1 MASSPTI
8 VLSLVLVTSRERK
21 ERHEKSAYSKP
32 KKPYQQ
38 YIFVVPLAVCIFVSQ
53 TNLKCIGKSFGFP
66 PTPASHCEGKN
77 SILWKLISYLSVF
90 LARLCL
96 NEV

>member
-1 MASSPTI
+1 MKNLNT
-8 VLSLVLVTSRERK
+8 K
-21 ERHEKSAYSKP
+21 KKKKKKAY
-32 KKPYQQ
+32 QR
-38 YIFVVPLAVCIFVSQ
+38 YIFIVPLAGCVFIGQ
-53 TNLKCIGKSFGFP
+53 TNLKCIGKSFWFP
-66 PTPASHCEGKN
+66 PTPASYCEGKN

>member
-1 MASSPTI
+1 MKTSPFI
-8 VLSLVLVTSRERK
+8 MISLVLIASKERK
-21 ERHEKSAYSKP
+21 GWHEKSEDYETR
-32 KKPYQQ
+32 KPYQK
-38 YIFVVPLAVCIFVSQ
+38 YNFIVPLAVCVFIGQ

-66 PTPASHCEGKN
+66 PTPASYCEGKN

-90 LARLCL
+90 LASLCL

>member
-1 MASSPTI
+1 METSPSI
-8 VLSLVLVTSRERK
+8 MLSLVLVTSKERRG
-21 ERHEKSAYSKP
+21 RHEKAEYKKT
-32 KKPYQQ
+32 KKPYQK
-38 YIFVVPLAVCIFVSQ
+38 YIFIVPLAVCVFIGQ

-66 PTPASHCEGKN
+66 PTPASYCEGKN